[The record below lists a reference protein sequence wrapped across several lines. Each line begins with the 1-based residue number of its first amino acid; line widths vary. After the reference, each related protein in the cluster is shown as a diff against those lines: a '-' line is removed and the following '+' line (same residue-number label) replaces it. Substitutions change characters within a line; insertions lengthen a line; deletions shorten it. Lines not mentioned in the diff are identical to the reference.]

1 MHIQYT
7 IMIGNI
13 NVRLRTSDRGR
24 FPGFR
29 ATVTCVQIQSD
40 DDDEDDNSN
49 AVN

>member
-1 MHIQYT
+1 
-7 IMIGNI
+7 MICVGNI

-29 ATVTCVQIQSD
+29 ATVTCVRVQSGD
-40 DDDEDDNSN
+40 DDDDDNSN